1 MVMKDVSLMFN
12 MIYIRMV
19 SDIMNWIKSFGFFE
33 MVYNII
39 VWLFIDKL
47 KI

>member
-19 SDIMNWIKSFGFFE
+19 SDIMNLWIGLRVLVFLKWF
-33 MVYNII
+33 II
-39 VWLFIDKL
+39 LL
-47 KI
+47 YGYL